1 MQSLDRYYKDSRNN
15 MAVRD
20 AYLNIVYNLIDDLI
34 ITKMWQLREVAEEQ
48 YYETSSQLPTYQ
60 KIWLTEDIDARLE
73 SGDWLDELMKE
84 ITMWILT
91 SYRSIIG
98 EDKFILMGED
108 EHDQLVKMVQ
118 EQKINLR

>member
-1 MQSLDRYYKDSRNN
+1 
-15 MAVRD
+15 
-20 AYLNIVYNLIDDLI
+20 
-34 ITKMWQLREVAEEQ
+34 MWQLREVAEEQ
-48 YYETSSQLPTYQ
+48 YYEASSQLPTYQ

-73 SGDWLDELMKE
+73 SDDWLDELMKE
-84 ITMWILT
+84 ITTWILT

-98 EDKFILMGED
+98 EDKFILMGEA